1 MGELL
6 LEGLHLLA
14 VLGLGDVQLALQLHY
29 AGQVSR
35 RGFIRLAGSSVR
47 IWCFITGLGELVTYM
62 NW

>member
-29 AGQVSR
+29 AGQVV
-35 RGFIRLAGSSVR
+35 GE
-47 IWCFITGLGELVTYM
+47 GLFD
-62 NW
+62 